1 MVIACFVLPTP
12 SAQYRP
18 VAWVIGPLI
27 VAQYSRFYC
36 SFFLPAVP
44 PSLGTGGDLSI
55 LATPTVA
62 QDCVTL
68 CALILGDL
76 IPPRPPLAKVVALL
90 RFFAFPST
98 HSRPAPPQR

>member
-1 MVIACFVLPTP
+1 MFRHAYTLRSVPTCGLGNWATHCGTVQSVL
-12 SAQYRP
+12 
-18 VAWVIGPLI
+18 L
-27 VAQYSRFYC
+27 FL
-36 SFFLPAVP
+36 FFLPAVP